1 MTLEEQS
8 LSPGLAGV
16 KPPSLPLDTMDYN
29 VPTREKPMLH
39 PAVDPI
45 LCQVRAYDMFET
57 KGKLKFRVLYAM
69 YTFITT
75 M

>member
-1 MTLEEQS
+1 MTQEEQS

-45 LCQVRAYDMFET
+45 LCQVKAYFEH
-57 KGKLKFRVLYAM
+57 KVKYKNIIR
-69 YTFITT
+69 IT
-75 M
+75 